1 MFVTG
6 GKQLLVEPRALQKRE
21 EPVGSANR
29 DWLNLEIDE
38 HSHAC
43 LSYPGLGVASFRRC
57 FQDLE

>member
-29 DWLNLEIDE
+29 DWLNLEANLEIDVCE
-38 HSHAC
+38 C
-43 LSYPGLGVASFRRC
+43 VIFKMVQIPG
-57 FQDLE
+57 